1 MEKIPMKHLSLVALV
16 AAAALVTVSS
26 VQAQTAKQNKKS
38 MGTSSAPGPVYY
50 DMWINRTGTREGK
63 VRTVRGYNVPNNP
76 VIFWDFQDR
85 SNIAGE

>member
-1 MEKIPMKHLSLVALV
+1 
-16 AAAALVTVSS
+16 
-26 VQAQTAKQNKKS
+26 
-38 MGTSSAPGPVYY
+38 
-50 DMWINRTGTREGK
+50 MWINRTGTREGK